1 MAEPFKNLIHRGL
14 IEHIAEHFSRHAGQE
29 WDKARFIQIAC
40 DQLDQRE
47 LKDRCM
53 QIVSAMEQTFPDDFE
68 RSAAIIEASLHPE
81 NEGTEFKD
89 SEVNDDGIQGWAI
102 MAVQEFVGRNG
113 LQHLDRSLE
122 LLKEMTKR
130 LTSEFG
136 IRYFLDAFP
145 YETLKKMQGWVK
157 DPNPNVRRLVSEGTR
172 TRLPWGMR
180 LNRFIADPSPV
191 IPLLECLKDDS
202 SEYVRRSVANNLN
215 DLSKDHPDIV
225 VKIARCWWSAGDGNR
240 RKLIRHALRTLIKKG
255 DPGALDVL
263 GFGEVQVNLRR
274 FRLEPNRFSIGQET
288 TLELEIESVVE
299 ETQKLVVDYA
309 VHFQKASGSTRPKVF
324 KWTVLTLEPGEIVQK
339 RKRHSFAP
347 VTTRKYYPGAHVFEV
362 FINGVSRGK
371 LEGELIFENNVR

>member
-14 IEHIAEHFSRHAGQE
+14 IEHIAEHFSRHAGKQ
-29 WDKARFIQIAC
+29 WDKARFVQVAC

-53 QIVSAMEQTFPDDFE
+53 QIVAAMEQTFPDDFE
-68 RSAAIIEASLHPE
+68 CSADIIEASLHPE
-81 NEGTEFKD
+81 VEGTEFKD
-89 SEVNDDGIQGWAI
+89 AGVNDEGIQGWAI
-102 MAVQEFVGRNG
+102 MAVQEYVGRNG
-113 LQHLDRSLE
+113 LQQLDRSLE

-145 YETLKKMQGWVK
+145 YETLKKMQVWVK

-191 IPLLECLKDDS
+191 LPLLECLKDDT

-225 VKIARCWWSAGDGNR
+225 VKIARSWWPDGDGHR

-255 DPGALDVL
+255 DRGALDVL
-263 GFGEVQVNLRR
+263 GFGEAQVNVRS
-274 FRLEPNRFSIGQET
+274 FKMEPNRFSVGQET
-288 TLELEIESVVE
+288 TLELEIESTAE
-299 ETQKLVVDYA
+299 EAQNLVVDYA
-309 VHFQKASGSTRPKVF
+309 VHFQKANGSARPKVF
-324 KWTVLTLEPGEIVQK
+324 KWTTLTLEPGEIVQK
-339 RKRHSFAP
+339 QKRHSFAL
-347 VTTRKYYPGAHVFEV
+347 VTTRNYYPGIHAFEIL
-362 FINGVSRGK
+362 INGVSRGK
-371 LEGELIFENNVR
+371 LEGELVLGE